1 MTDTADRRTR
11 LADAAIDTLAA
22 TGMRGLTHRA
32 VDQAAGLPEGS
43 CSNCF
48 RTRQALLEATVDR
61 LADRDAAELA
71 LPMLAA
77 PDPDELAML
86 LADIIERWLTA
97 DRNRML
103 ARYELALESTRRPE
117 LRKALRDSGTRF
129 RALATELFANLGAP
143 SPAERAHAFV
153 GCLDGVIFDRLAG
166 AGGGEHD
173 RQQLAETVRILV
185 RGFLRIA

>member
-11 LADAAIDTLAA
+11 LADAAVETLAR

-48 RTRQALLEATVDR
+48 RTRQALLEATVER
-61 LADRDAAELA
+61 LAERDAAELA
-71 LPMLAA
+71 LPVPAV
-77 PDPDELAML
+77 PDPDELSTL
-86 LADIIERWLTA
+86 LADIIERWLTT
-97 DRNRML
+97 DRDRML

-117 LRKALRDSGTRF
+117 LRKALRDSGARF
-129 RALATELFANLGAP
+129 RTMATELFAALGAP
-143 SPAERAHAFV
+143 DPDRRANAFV

-166 AGGGEHD
+166 AGGAEPD
-173 RQQLAETVRILV
+173 RQQLAETVRILF
-185 RGFLRIA
+185 RGFLA